1 MSNVEAEAESRIIHA
16 ARNLDQ
22 HLRTRLHH
30 VFHREKQIVRR
41 VGQKLFPEANR
52 LLDVPLREVDIR
64 DKPAVDDDPPHAEPR
79 GQRRRLPEAGHRV
92 GAHVRVDGAGD
103 RLGKRRMQ
111 PERANFLTFRLHAGK
126 RRRILQHR
134 RIAERSD
141 LISAVIFLRQPGC
154 AGSHAR
160 NMDLIGTL
168 RGRHEKSLLHAASGQ
183 ESISSVSYKKSDRS
197 VQKENFTLLRNLI

>member
-16 ARNLDQ
+16 ARNLNQ

-92 GAHVRVDGAGD
+92 GAHVRSMAQGISSANGACSQS
-103 RLGKRRMQ
+103 K
-111 PERANFLTFRLHAGK
+111 P
-126 RRRILQHR
+126 
-134 RIAERSD
+134 
-141 LISAVIFLRQPGC
+141 IS
-154 AGSHAR
+154 SHSASTR
-160 NMDLIGTL
+160 ENA
-168 RGRHEKSLLHAASGQ
+168 AASS
-183 ESISSVSYKKSDRS
+183 SIGA
-197 VQKENFTLLRNLI
+197 